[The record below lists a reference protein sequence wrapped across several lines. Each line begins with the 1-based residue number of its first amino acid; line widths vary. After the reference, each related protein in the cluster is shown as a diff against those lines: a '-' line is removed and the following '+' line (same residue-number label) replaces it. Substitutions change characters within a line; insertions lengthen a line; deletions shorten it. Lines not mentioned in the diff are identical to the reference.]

1 MTAATLRLLARREL
15 ALRHLAVHVAEL
27 LVVLVVVV
35 LLLLLLCG
43 QLLLSFFW
51 LSVVVS
57 VLASLSAT
65 SGGATVI
72 N

>member
-35 LLLLLLCG
+35 LLLLCG
-43 QLLLSFFW
+43 QLLLSFFG
-51 LSVVVS
+51 LSVVVP

-65 SGGATVI
+65 SSGATVI